1 MTTNYHTYYIIFLI
15 SFASRLLISFVYG
28 DHSLQNEWEILVR
41 NLIEHNTLAMINFGD
56 LYVPNLWMPPLYAYF
71 LFLISIFFESLNNTY
86 INTVLI
92 TQCLLSSITII
103 IFYEILKNFYNNNIS
118 LIGAIVF
125 SFFPLNVYSAVQISS
140 ASIVMFLSMFF
151 YYFLIKFTEDKK
163 INYLILFSIT
173 AGLLILS
180 RREFVLLFIITNLF
194 LFFFIK
200 VNLKKIFLI
209 LLLTSLVISPYIVRN
224 YIAFN
229 KIIIQAGFGYNV
241 WKAYNPMAK
250 VEGYLLPSEDLNR
263 KISSVKQDKFY
274 RINEDRLYLKQAI
287 RYIQDEPIKYLKLYF
302 LRLFS
307 YYFIDFDSSQK
318 NYYNFFHIAPNILIS
333 IFFLFSL
340 FRYNKKSIILNYFL
354 FIFFTYLFLI
364 SSFAVLPRYKLYIIP
379 IQILFSLNLLSKKN

>member
-1 MTTNYHTYYIIFLI
+1 MTTNYHTHYIIFLI
-15 SFASRLLISFVYG
+15 SFALRLLISFVYG

-103 IFYEILKNFYNNNIS
+103 IFYEILKNFHNNNIS

-263 KISSVKQDKFY
+263 EISSVKQDKFY